1 MKALYV
7 TKKNLVLINKK
18 QEAMEKKTSSEINV
32 NVAEEQQVVTTTKK
46 PFYKR
51 WGFWL
56 ATTLSVAGICGG
68 VYAYRKHAAS
78 KGAASAPVAKNEAE
92 QPRVGHDNRV
102 KIGDNN
108 KRHEFKN
115 NNINN

>member
-1 MKALYV
+1 
-7 TKKNLVLINKK
+7 
-18 QEAMEKKTSSEINV
+18 MENDKKTMEERN
-32 NVAEEQQVVTTTKK
+32 NVAVEQQVVTTKTKK
-46 PFYKR
+46 PLYKR

-56 ATTLSVAGICGG
+56 ATTLGVAGIFGG
-68 VYAYRKHAAS
+68 VYAYRKHATS

-102 KIGDNN
+102 KTSDNN
-108 KRHEFKN
+108 KRHEFRS